1 MEQLNFAK
9 GVTLNFNLRKP
20 HSKRPTNLYAVVK
33 LSGKQIKIPTTARIC
48 AYLWNSKKQLPVL
61 SENMSETDKK
71 NALSVNNIIF
81 LFQKVFT
88 EFYLYLCSRKE
99 VITSNEVKD
108 YFTEK
113 VLSEIKLGKDMA
125 NNGVPNVKRERKA
138 TKALLEALK
147 LYSNQQV
154 EASTIKTYRY
164 NLQNFLDYCKS
175 ISRDSIRM
183 LTDDGMKDYENYL
196 RKIKPKKSEDN
207 IRNCIRVVKTL
218 TNKVIAKS
226 DKFKNYGVKAIFYKL
241 PKNLSTKGK
250 KVELTD
256 EEIDAIRMCEG
267 LTPRQA
273 EYRDIFMLEILTG
286 QRASDI
292 HILFNPS
299 LYIVRRGYFCFIT
312 KKEKVSAKVKQT
324 PEVLDIINRYKD
336 GFRYLNIES
345 DSLAQN
351 ESTCLK
357 IIGRKAGLNRII
369 EYIDNENIKQSKPL
383 YEILSSHFG
392 RHTFVTR
399 MARIMSLEEIK
410 YLTGHKDTQSLT
422 KNYLHQTDDD
432 VIEIL
437 EKAFGKGKEEKASIT
452 INNEKALNE
461 LFAYNLFIQ
470 IWGEIKCDLD
480 AFKSDDNTRQA
491 IAIIKDLSKI
501 NNYPK
506 DTDISKAVD
515 LEHVIFE
522 LSYFNHDTKIYS
534 TYKYKERYFG
544 LEVDVPSTDEVEAM
558 FVQEDIDRPKKQI
571 QADIEAWENRK

>member
-1 MEQLNFAK
+1 MEQLNYAK

-33 LSGKQIKIPTTARIC
+33 LSGKQIKIPTTAKIC

-61 SENMSETDKK
+61 SESMSENDKN
-71 NALSVNNIIF
+71 NALSVNSTIF
-81 LFQKVFT
+81 LFQKAFT
-88 EFYLYLCSRKE
+88 EFFLYLCSRKE

-108 YFTEK
+108 YFLEN
-113 VLSEIKLGKDMA
+113 VLSEIKVCKDMA

-138 TKALLEALK
+138 TKALLEALD

-154 EASTIKTYRY
+154 APSTIKTYRY

-175 ISRDSIRM
+175 IPRDSIRM

-196 RKIKPKKSEDN
+196 RNQKKSADN

-218 TNKVIAKS
+218 TNKVIVKS
-226 DKFKNYGVKAIFYKL
+226 DKFKNYGVKPISYKL
-241 PKNLSTKGK
+241 PANISTKGK

-256 EEIDAIRMCEG
+256 EEIEAIRTCEG
-267 LTPRQA
+267 LTPKQM
-273 EYRDIFMLEILTG
+273 EYRDLFMLEILTG

-292 HILFNPS
+292 PILFNPS
-299 LYIVRRGYFCFIT
+299 LYTVRRGYFCFIT
-312 KKEKVSAKVKQT
+312 KKEKVPAKVKQT
-324 PEVLDIINRYKD
+324 PEVLEIINRYKD
-336 GFRYLNIES
+336 GFKYIKFESNFVQDETNYLK
-345 DSLAQN
+345 Q
-351 ESTCLK
+351 
-357 IIGRKAGLNRII
+357 IGRKAGLNRII
-369 EYIDNENIKQSKPL
+369 EFVDNHNNRQRKPL
-383 YEILSSHFG
+383 CDIISSHFG

-432 VIEIL
+432 VIDIL
-437 EKAFGKGKEEKASIT
+437 EKAFGEGKEEKVSIT

-522 LSYFNHDTKIYS
+522 LSYFYHDTKIYS
-534 TYKYKERYFG
+534 TYKYKEHYFG